1 MSFASIVSEFNFELP
16 VPITSSNPMPNKEKP
31 GIDIDEVKNSDMSK
45 ELLQI
50 NTKEIKKLRRERKNA
65 LEKIKKLE
73 NKDIFFENLKDNH
86 AEF

>member
-1 MSFASIVSEFNFELP
+1 
-16 VPITSSNPMPNKEKP
+16 MPNKEKP

-73 NKDIFFENLKDNH
+73 NKDIFL
-86 AEF
+86 

>member
-50 NTKEIKKLRRERKNA
+50 NTKEIKKLRQSKTYVCEA
-65 LEKIKKLE
+65 
-73 NKDIFFENLKDNH
+73 
-86 AEF
+86 